1 MKSFSVASHSKTSMY
16 VYHHACGMG
25 IAGIPVVLVS
35 STAPK
40 DPERYEAILRLYQS
54 LTATR
59 LRRSGTVSVRMVSR
73 RIQGNLAGVPDQQ
86 YNQPIMSH
94 QSQLH
99 VLSLV
104 SCMVSPMENVHP

>member
-1 MKSFSVASHSKTSMY
+1 MY

-40 DPERYEAILRLYQS
+40 DPERYEATLRLYQS
-54 LTATR
+54 LTATP
-59 LRRSGTVSVRMVSR
+59 LRRSGTVSVRMVP
-73 RIQGNLAGVPDQQ
+73 QGELKKTLLEDRTSSTV
-86 YNQPIMSH
+86 YNQPIMYH
-94 QSQLH
+94 QSQLPI
-99 VLSLV
+99 LV